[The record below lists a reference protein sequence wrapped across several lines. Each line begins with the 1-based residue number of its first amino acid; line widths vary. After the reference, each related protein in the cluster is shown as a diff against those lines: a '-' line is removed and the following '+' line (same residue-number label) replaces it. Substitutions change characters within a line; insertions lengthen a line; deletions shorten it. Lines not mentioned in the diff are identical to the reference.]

1 MFIDQNVRTTSV
13 TVQERRKRI
22 YDETIVNPFGFVLVS
37 MSLSLNMSET
47 PLLLLLFL
55 FLFLYY
61 YYYDKYNKPLL
72 IHEFILL
79 ALMFMDQWFSSRSLV
94 RLLMIVTI

>member
-47 PLLLLLFL
+47 PLLLLFL
-55 FLFLYY
+55 FLFL
-61 YYYDKYNKPLL
+61 L
-72 IHEFILL
+72 
-79 ALMFMDQWFSSRSLV
+79 
-94 RLLMIVTI
+94 